1 MKPVPL
7 TVSAAKFPVLAR
19 GLVNRVAVIEIIP
32 IVRKAAVKV
41 LMRSCMN
48 CGVLSD
54 RRAAY
59 RDQQ

>member
-1 MKPVPL
+1 VKPVPL
-7 TVSAAKFPVLAR
+7 TVSAAKFPMLAR
-19 GLVNRVAVIEIIP
+19 GPVNRVAVIEVIP

-41 LMRSCMN
+41 LMRSRMN

-59 RDQQ
+59 CHQQ